1 MALIAFTIV
10 STADYE
16 MAVED
21 SAVKEEMIRDFELA
35 QAADSL
41 GLTSEVLLKF
51 KLMTIKETILSVKPG
66 EILEI
71 PLDEAFDVMSYRTKA
86 IEINRELK
94 DKVMTVDGKPPYT
107 ISKNSRVN
115 RLYILNNIKEE
126 D

>member
-1 MALIAFTIV
+1 
-10 STADYE
+10 
-16 MAVED
+16 
-21 SAVKEEMIRDFELA
+21 
-35 QAADSL
+35 
-41 GLTSEVLLKF
+41 
-51 KLMTIKETILSVKPG
+51 MTIKETILSVKPG